1 MSAALPLAH
10 AGHVLADLGL
20 YFGPVL
26 TLALALALHTLH
38 ARRAADTPNPGQ
50 GSQ

>member
-1 MSAALPLAH
+1 MSAAFPLAH

-38 ARRAADTPNPGQ
+38 ARRAGDIPNPDR